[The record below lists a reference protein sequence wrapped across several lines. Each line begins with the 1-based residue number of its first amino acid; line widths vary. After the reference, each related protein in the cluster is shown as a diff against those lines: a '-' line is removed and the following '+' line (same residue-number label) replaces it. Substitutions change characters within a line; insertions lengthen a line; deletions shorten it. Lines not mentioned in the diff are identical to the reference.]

1 MGIRL
6 KYKNPNDV
14 IADLKKIAKEL
25 DLDPKKAVRFYLIGL
40 SHGTTNMNHRA
51 IILEARKYM
60 SE

>member
-6 KYKNPNDV
+6 KYKNPSAV
-14 IADLKKIAKEL
+14 ITDLEKIAKEL

-40 SHGTTNMNHRA
+40 SHGTMNMNHRA
-51 IILEARKYM
+51 IVLEARKYM